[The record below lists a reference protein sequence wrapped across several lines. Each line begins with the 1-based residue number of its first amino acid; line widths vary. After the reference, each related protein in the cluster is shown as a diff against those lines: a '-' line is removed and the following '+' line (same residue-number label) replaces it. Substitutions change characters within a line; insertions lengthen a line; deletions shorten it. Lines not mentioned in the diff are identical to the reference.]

1 MDELISVKVEKNQQ
15 VLSARDLYNGLDIA
29 QRFSR
34 WVLNNFEMF
43 EEGTDYVPCT
53 SSTQLNQYGGTKEIN
68 DYTITIGM
76 AKELAMMVRNDKGK
90 MYRKYFLMLEEKWN
104 DPKEVVK
111 RGYDILLSENTQL
124 KLENKRLLPKARFAD
139 SVATATTDIL
149 VGDLAKILY
158 QNGIEIGQN
167 RLFGWLRH
175 NKYLGSSGS
184 YYNMPT
190 QTAMKLGLFRIKETT
205 ITHSDGHTSISK
217 TAKITGKGQNY
228 FIQKFL
234 SKTEVDKR

>member
-1 MDELISVKVEKNQQ
+1 MNELIKVEIKNNQQ
-15 VLSARDLYNGLDIA
+15 VVSARELHKGLGVKT
-29 QRFSR
+29 RFSL
-34 WVLNNFEMF
+34 WVEQNFKMF
-43 EEGTDYVPCT
+43 VKGEDFMGVVTTTP
-53 SSTQLNQYGGTKEIN
+53 QNQYGGLQTID
-68 DYTITIGM
+68 DYAITLNM
-76 AKELAMMVRNDKGK
+76 AEHVAMMSKTEMGSI
-90 MYRKYFLMLEEKWN
+90 YRQYFIELEKKWN

-111 RGYDILLSENTQL
+111 RGYDILLNENTQL

-217 TAKITGKGQNY
+217 TTKVTGKGQNY

>member
-15 VLSARDLYNGLDIA
+15 VLSARDLYNGLEIA

-76 AKELAMMVRNDKGK
+76 AKELAMMVRNEKGK
-90 MYRKYFLMLEEKWN
+90 MYRRYFLMLEEKWN

-190 QTAMKLGLFRIKETT
+190 QAAMKLGLFRIKETT

-217 TAKITGKGQNY
+217 TTKVTGKGQNY